1 MTNEAKVGAFTLAGL
16 VVLAFILVHMSDFRL
31 FTPKE
36 NTIYVNFNA
45 VMGLNPS
52 ADVCVSGVRVG
63 RVAAVETSGTNALVT
78 ILVSP
83 DVKIPLGSRISI
95 TSSGV
100 LAEKC
105 IGITPA
111 VDTGQYIK
119 DGDHVYG
126 VDEQTMDTMMES
138 INKAVIQ
145 VQDLL
150 AALNDIVGDPNLQK
164 SLIAT
169 TVNLRDL
176 TANVRDMTAAFN
188 RMAVNN
194 EAEVANMV
202 HNLNIMSVG
211 MANTANEL
219 ARLTHDFSG
228 DGKTAANMKLAIAN
242 LTDTTKRIDN
252 MAKSLEGVVTD
263 PQTSADLKA
272 TLHNVRQVTEK
283 ANSMLDGFKGAH
295 MEAGL
300 ETMYSGKESDWQ
312 ANFDMRLYPSEDQF
326 LLLGFN
332 DIGDRNRF
340 NAQYGKKAG
349 AITGRAGVVDSKVG
363 VGLDADAGSRWRFS
377 LDAYDLNN
385 VALKARVRYRV
396 SGKTYLFGQM
406 NDLNHRDKRT
416 AFVGIRQEF

>member
-1 MTNEAKVGAFTLAGL
+1 MTNEAKVGAFTLVGL
-16 VVLAFILVHMSDFRL
+16 AVLALILVHLSDFHL
-31 FTPKE
+31 IGSKDH
-36 NTIYVNFNA
+36 TIYVSFSE

-52 ADVCVSGVRVG
+52 ADVCVAGVRVG
-63 RVAAVETSGTNALVT
+63 QVTAVETSGTSAMVT
-78 ILVSP
+78 VKIRP
-83 DVKIPLGSRISI
+83 DVQIPLGSKISI

-105 IGITPA
+105 IGITPGA
-111 VDTGQYIK
+111 DSGHYIK

-126 VDEQTMDTMMES
+126 VDEQTMDTMMEN
-138 INKAVIQ
+138 INRAVLQ

-150 AALNDIVGDPNLQK
+150 ESINHVVGSPDLQK

-169 TVNLRDL
+169 TMNIRDL
-176 TANVRDMTAAFN
+176 TANMRDMTAAFN

-194 EAEVANMV
+194 EAEVNQMV

-219 ARLTHDFSG
+219 ANLTRDFSG
-228 DGKTAANMKLAIAN
+228 DGRTAANMKLAIAN
-242 LTDTTKRIDN
+242 LSDTTRRIDN

-295 MEAGL
+295 MEAGV
-300 ETMYSGKESDWQ
+300 EAMYSGKESDWQ
-312 ANFDMRLYPSEDQF
+312 ANFDMRLYPSADSF
-326 LLLGFN
+326 LLLGFD
-332 DIGDRNRF
+332 DIGDGNRF
-340 NAQYGKKAG
+340 NAQVGKKAG
-349 AITGRAGVVDSKVG
+349 AITGRAGVVSSQVG
-363 VGLDADAGSRWRFS
+363 IGLDADAGSRWRFS
-377 LDAYDLNN
+377 VDAYDLNN

-396 SGKTYLFGQM
+396 ADKTYLFGQM
-406 NDLNHRDKRT
+406 NDINHRDKRAT
-416 AFVGIRQEF
+416 FVGLRQEF